1 MPRSHHQKNWKIEKE
16 QRCFVTE
23 KCCDIR
29 VVNVLMSVTGNLLFH
44 VKYSHEHLLAAV
56 MLLYNESQITYKC
69 VISLIL
75 FQYLHCR
82 IAMTFA

>member
-1 MPRSHHQKNWKIEKE
+1 M
-16 QRCFVTE
+16 FVTE

-56 MLLYNESQITYKC
+56 VLLIIKSNNIKVCYFINFVPVST
-69 VISLIL
+69 L
-75 FQYLHCR
+75 
-82 IAMTFA
+82 

>member
-1 MPRSHHQKNWKIEKE
+1 MPRRNHQKNLKKREGTAL
-16 QRCFVTE
+16 FVTE

-56 MLLYNESQITYKC
+56 MQLYS
-69 VISLIL
+69 
-75 FQYLHCR
+75 
-82 IAMTFA
+82 